1 MSKSKP
7 QTTTHTIVRTRTEAD
22 VALRQAHLTAEEEKV
37 LRMKYGIPLDMA
49 VALDAPG
56 LQTEARAQLE
66 SLEQRALAG
75 VQIQAQGG
83 VDSRGSVD
91 SLRRAAIIER
101 MRKM

>member
-1 MSKSKP
+1 MTKSKS
-7 QTTTHTIVRTRTEAD
+7 QTTTLTTVRTRTEAD
-22 VALRQAHLTAEEEKV
+22 VALRQARLTSEEEKV

-49 VALDAPG
+49 VALEAPG
-56 LQTEARAQLE
+56 LQTEARATLE

-75 VQIQAQGG
+75 VQIQANGSL
-83 VDSRGSVD
+83 DSRGSVD